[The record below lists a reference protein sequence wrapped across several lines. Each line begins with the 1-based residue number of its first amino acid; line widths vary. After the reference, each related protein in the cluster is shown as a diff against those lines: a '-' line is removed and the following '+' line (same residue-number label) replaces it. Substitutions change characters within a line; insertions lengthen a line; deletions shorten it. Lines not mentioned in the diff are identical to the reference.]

1 MKKYLQKLDILGLLL
16 LVAGFI
22 WYSVSNVWEIWDL
35 VLVIAGGALAIVG
48 IAANYKQILASL
60 GKRSTKYA
68 GNYVIS
74 LILVIAIVAGL
85 NYIGQRHVKRFDT
98 THIGRFTLASQT
110 TQVLTKLNKDV
121 EIKAFF
127 PDGDYP
133 PLKELLIE
141 YKTTNSHVHYEF
153 IDPNRKPDVA
163 KQYEVTLCDTIE
175 NPMTGSKLKVGTVI
189 VLYQGRKEKIEKRS
203 EEVQEQDLTNAII
216 KAGRSE
222 TKKIYFIEGHEEKDP
237 SSPDTE
243 RTGYSIAK
251 KALEEQGYKVEIVN
265 LASEGKVPNDAKV
278 LIEAGPRND
287 PFPQELQFVNDFLN
301 SGKGSLLAMVDPSA
315 PSLQSFFKEW
325 GVQVDNDLVLDVSDF
340 GRMFSASE
348 SIPLVRRYE
357 NHKITERFRAMTFFP
372 LTRSIQPDKT
382 PPGGITVEPLFKS
395 DANSWGETN
404 LKKSPASFDQGQDL
418 KGPLPLAVAVTK
430 EIKPA
435 SETSSALKARMVV
448 VGTSNFPVNSY
459 FENQGNGNLFLNMV
473 SWLAQDEDLISIR
486 PKPRED
492 RRIMMSPGQLSL
504 LRLFVILVLPGIVL
518 VIGIVVF
525 VNRRRK

>member
-1 MKKYLQKLDILGLLL
+1 MKKHLQKLDTLGLLL

-22 WYSVSNVWEIWDL
+22 WYSVSNVWEKWDL
-35 VLVIAGGALAIVG
+35 GFVIAGGVLIVIG

-68 GNYVIS
+68 SNYVMS

-98 THIGRFTLASQT
+98 TGSGRFSLASQT
-110 TQVLTKLNKDV
+110 TQVLGKLNKDV

-127 PDGDYP
+127 PGGEHA

-141 YKTTNSHVHYEF
+141 YKTASSHVHYEF
-153 IDPNRKPDVA
+153 IDPDRQPDVA
-163 KQYEVTLCDTIE
+163 KQYDVTVYGTFS
-175 NPMTGSKLKVGTVI
+175 NPMTGSTVKFGTVI
-189 VLYQGRKEKIEKRS
+189 ILNQGRKEKIEKRS

-222 TKKIYFIEGHEEKDP
+222 SKKIYFIEGHDEKDP
-237 SSPDTE
+237 SSTE
-243 RTGYSIAK
+243 RTGYSAAK
-251 KALEEQGYKVEIVN
+251 KALEEQGYQVETVN
-265 LASEGKVPNDAKV
+265 LASEGKVPSDAKV
-278 LIEAGPRND
+278 LIEAGPQKE
-287 PFPQELQFVNDFLN
+287 PFPQEFQFVNTFLN
-301 SGKGSLLAMVDPSA
+301 SGKGSLLVLVDPTPA

-325 GVQVDNDLVLDVSDF
+325 GVQVDNDLVLDVSGF
-340 GRMFSASE
+340 GQLLGANE

-357 NHKITERFRAMTFFP
+357 SHKITDRFRAMTFFP
-372 LTRSIQPDKT
+372 LTRSIQPDKAL
-382 PPGGITVEPLFKS
+382 PSGITVEPLFKS
-395 DANSWGETN
+395 DAKSWGETN
-404 LKKSPASFDQGQDL
+404 LKNRQASFDPGEDL

-435 SETSSALKARMVV
+435 SDTGSAVKARMVV
-448 VGTSNFPVNSY
+448 VGTSNFPINSY

-473 SWLAQDEDLISIR
+473 SWLAQDEDLISVR
-486 PKPRED
+486 PKSPED
-492 RRIMMSPGQLSL
+492 RRVMLSQSQLSL
-504 LRLFVILVLPGIVL
+504 LRLFVVFLLPGIAL